1 MEKSNA
7 GNLSSN
13 LSNFYLTKKQP
24 HKKLGLGL
32 TARQWKEK
40 VSQSGKAK
48 QQVKEVEFCKY
59 VFISFTRLHIFVGSL
74 LIVVALNRN
83 YN

>member
-24 HKKLGLGL
+24 HRKLGLGL
-32 TARQWKEK
+32 TACQWKEK

-48 QQVKEVEFCKY
+48 QQVKEVEFCK
-59 VFISFTRLHIFVGSL
+59 
-74 LIVVALNRN
+74 
-83 YN
+83 

>member
-1 MEKSNA
+1 MERSNA

-24 HKKLGLGL
+24 HKKLGLGS

-40 VSQSGKAK
+40 VFQKSKAK
-48 QQVKEVEFCKY
+48 HQVKEVEFCK
-59 VFISFTRLHIFVGSL
+59 
-74 LIVVALNRN
+74 
-83 YN
+83 